1 MASSSYFGF
10 GRKPGLNGNSI
21 YFAMT
26 EDFNDD
32 TTTGGKVKELDEG
45 SVLDTTKT
53 VTSPV
58 KGYTTTTR
66 SDDYSKMNSSD
77 GSNKF
82 VPVAGIN
89 YIGGTG
95 HKPVLPEKD
104 KIIEILEG
112 KDKNIAKKHIASMYA
127 TPTLNN
133 CLGIV
138 DNNWQNDD
146 KGINKFKYEQQMDNV
161 ADNISKTMQY
171 QQAEST
177 YIGLPNL
184 YNCINAKS
192 QKYYYNIPSPI
203 VEKYVIEGTKTDNEQ
218 TEHKIAE
225 AKKTFKKIPN
235 VQQFSS
241 QDEYTTTFG
250 NASETYTS
258 YNFDITTT
266 ESEYAFNVS

>member
-21 YFAMT
+21 YFAVT
-26 EDFNDD
+26 EEFNDD
-32 TTTGGKVKELDEG
+32 TMTGRKVKQLDE
-45 SVLDTTKT
+45 VKN

-58 KGYTTTTR
+58 TGYTTTAR

-77 GSNKF
+77 GSNIF
-82 VPVAGIN
+82 VPVAAINCISGI
-89 YIGGTG
+89 G
-95 HKPVLPEKD
+95 HKSILPEKD
-104 KIIEILEG
+104 KIIEIMEG
-112 KDKNIAKKHIASMYA
+112 NDKNIIKKHIASVYA

-133 CLGIV
+133 SLDII
-138 DNNWQNDD
+138 DSNWQNA
-146 KGINKFKYEQQMDNV
+146 GEGMNKFKYEQQMDNV

-184 YNCINAKS
+184 YNCINAKN

-203 VEKYVIEGTKTDNEQ
+203 TEKYVIEGAKTDNEQ

-225 AKKTFKKIPN
+225 VNKKIQNP
-235 VQQFSS
+235 QPFSS
-241 QDEYTTTFG
+241 QDEYTTFG
-250 NASETYTS
+250 NASEIYTS